1 VSEADQNNPRGP
13 ADDGPPADRPT
24 DPSGIPNNIPDGLPP
39 ELVPQPA
46 SPGSRAEPPSTATN
60 RSASVQLRGGA
71 APGRSETRG
80 GMDPANRSLTDA
92 LKISYA
98 ILQLGMIL
106 LAVLFIFS
114 GFRTVQENERGIRVL
129 FGDPTDRSLEPGG
142 HLTWPHPLGEM
153 VAVDVGTVTVPID
166 LPFFVRPRR
175 SGDGQDDFD
184 FAPDRL
190 PMPRSLNP
198 AQHGSLITAD
208 GAIAHTRWQVIYRR
222 AEHYEFAEN
231 IHPESE
237 RDIVTMAVQ
246 RGVVH
251 AVATTTIDD
260 LLKQSA
266 GENANVARA
275 ARRLAQ
281 STLDEVNS
289 GLRIDNLYLV
299 DKIPPTALIQDF
311 NAVANAESE
320 AGQRRERAEQT
331 RRTLLNGVAG
341 PAAETIVEAIEQY
354 ELSLAASSQQEQDA
368 SLQAVF
374 DLLESGV
381 LDDEGDLLQPV
392 SGWVAST
399 MDQARVQSDMAIRSA
414 ESQALLF
421 EANLEQFEANP
432 RLMVSRHWTEA
443 FGAFLSRPEVEI
455 WRTPSGSTQR
465 IELVINRIPEFVE
478 SQNKAIKER
487 QAAEAFQAREESMS
501 EFRRQQRLQRQRERE
516 NQGG

>member
-1 VSEADQNNPRGP
+1 MSDAE
-13 ADDGPPADRPT
+13 
-24 DPSGIPNNIPDGLPP
+24 NNIPETPARPAGADAPP
-39 ELVPQPA
+39 QVA
-46 SPGSRAEPPSTATN
+46 
-60 RSASVQLRGGA
+60 RSASVQLRG
-71 APGRSETRG
+71 APASVTRESRG
-80 GMDPANRSLTDA
+80 VMDPANRSLTDA

-106 LAVLFIFS
+106 LAVLFVFS

-129 FGDPTDRSLEPGG
+129 FGQPTDRTLDPGG

-175 SGDGQDDFD
+175 SGEGQDDFD

-208 GAIAHTRWQVIYRR
+208 GAIAHTRWQVVYRR
-222 AEHYEFAEN
+222 ASHFDFAEN

-237 RDIVTMAVQ
+237 RAIVTMAVQ

-266 GENANVARA
+266 GENANVARE

-281 STLDEVNS
+281 ATLDGVDS

-341 PAAETIVEAIEQY
+341 PAAESIVRAIEAY
-354 ELSLAASSQQEQDA
+354 ELTLAASPTPEQEA
-368 SLQAVF
+368 ALQAVF
-374 DLLESGV
+374 MMLESGV
-381 LDDEGDLLQPV
+381 PATDDSAPLAV

-399 MDQARVQSDMAIRSA
+399 LDQSRVQSDMAIRSA

-421 EANLEQFEANP
+421 EANLEQFRANP
-432 RLMVSRHWTEA
+432 RLMVTRHWTQA
-443 FGAFLSRPEVEI
+443 FRTFLSRPEVEI
-455 WRTPSGSTQR
+455 WRAPASTTGQV
-465 IELVINRIPEFVE
+465 ELVINRIPEFVE
-478 SQNKAIKER
+478 SQNKSIKER
-487 QAAEAFQAREESMS
+487 QAQEAFRAREESMN
-501 EFRRQQRLQRQRERE
+501 EVRRLERERRQRETAS
-516 NQGG
+516 QGG